1 MKNSIIRLVHNKFIL
16 FIILL
21 IVLVIGGLIIHYI
34 EITQGSSIPNISFL
48 YGCLMISMLLTFI
61 LKD

>member
-34 EITQGSSIPNISFL
+34 EMTQGSFIPNISFL
-48 YGCLMISMLLTFI
+48 YGFLMISLLLTFI